1 MAEGRQTAHFSIIG
15 ELMDTYIGFDSA
27 WTDKKNAPGA
37 ICALSFEGSRPAEF
51 HEPRLATFAEALEFI
66 AQVRSSDGATL
77 VALDQPTIVPNLTS
91 MRPVERV
98 AASVVSWLGG
108 GVQPSNRGKVGM
120 FCDASP
126 IWRFLADLG
135 ATEDPENGRV
145 ATDGLHIIEVF
156 PALALPSLENA
167 FFGRL
172 LAPRYNPARK
182 KTFRLA
188 HWQKVAEAAA
198 SQFKAFGSLEAQQW
212 CAFEAQ
218 RELPKKADQDRL
230 DAMLCL
236 LIGLHWRLSPRSST
250 MLLGDLREGYMVAP
264 CSGAMRA
271 RLAPAAER
279 FGISLC

>member
-1 MAEGRQTAHFSIIG
+1 
-15 ELMDTYIGFDSA
+15 MDTYIGFDSA
-27 WTDKKNAPGA
+27 WTDKVSAPGA
-37 ICALSFEGSRPAEF
+37 ICALTMEGRNPIQF
-51 HEPRLATFAEALEFI
+51 YPPRLATFDQALDFI

-77 VALDQPTIVPNLTS
+77 LALDQPTIVPNMTS
-91 MRPVERV
+91 MRKVERV
-98 AASVVSWLGG
+98 AASAVSWLGG

-126 IWRFLADLG
+126 IWRFLEALG

-145 ATDGLHIIEVF
+145 ATDGLHLIEVF
-156 PALALPSLENA
+156 PALALPSLESA

-198 SQFKAFGSLEAQQW
+198 SQFEAFGSSEAQQW

-218 RELPKKADQDRL
+218 RETPKKADQDRL

-236 LIGLHWRLSPRSST
+236 LIGLHWRLRPRSST
-250 MLLGDLREGYMVAP
+250 ILLGNVEEGYMVAP
-264 CSGAMRA
+264 CSEAMRE
-271 RLAPAAER
+271 RLTPSAER
-279 FGISLC
+279 YGVRIS